1 MFSLFERKGPASERQ
16 RAKAA
21 YEKIASLESDS
32 RAARSARIRQAL
44 LCRAAL
50 DKIFVDGAERFA
62 AYQETVAR
70 AVVDGREKPLP
81 PVAEPF
87 VTIRVG
93 GEDTLVYVPEEYAEQ
108 AFMAGGRY
116 QRAEIDAA
124 SAIDVVQ
131 ALVDRVSRLELKLD
145 DQFPALQFLRDE
157 VASGAAGD
165 VDAAAGEDAGGRVD
179 GESSKP
185 PLGP

>member
-1 MFSLFERKGPASERQ
+1 MFSLFDRKGPASERQ
-16 RAKAA
+16 QAKAA

-50 DKIFVDGAERFA
+50 DKVFVDGAERFA
-62 AYQETVAR
+62 TYQETVAR
-70 AVVDGREKPLP
+70 AVVDGREKPAP
-81 PVAEPF
+81 PAAEPF

-93 GEDTLVYVPEEYAEQ
+93 GEDVVIYVPDEYVERV
-108 AFMAGGRY
+108 FIAGGRY

-124 SAIDVVQ
+124 SAIDLVQ
-131 ALVDRVSRLELKLD
+131 GVVDRVSRLELKLD

-157 VASGAAGD
+157 LASSGPGD
-165 VDAAAGEDAGGRVD
+165 ADAAAGEDAAGRVD
-179 GESSKP
+179 VESSKP
-185 PLGP
+185 PPVP